1 VLGPDGLSRF
11 EELSRRQ
18 VTRTAI
24 LHAFDLI
31 EQMARIC
38 AILR

>member
-18 VTRTAI
+18 ATRTAI

-31 EQMARIC
+31 ELARIC